1 MNIKKLTAI
10 LALLA
15 LIIVT
20 AFAIGRTPTPPASV
34 TLAWDKS
41 PGTNVIV
48 NYNVYYGVT
57 SATYTNVVSAGT
69 NLTVAVTNLARGVTY
84 WFAATA
90 VDNAGLESD
99 YSTEVFTTTK
109 GKPASPPNLGV
120 TGSN

>member
-1 MNIKKLTAI
+1 MKKLATI
-10 LALLA
+10 LALLTV
-15 LIIVT
+15 IVIT

-34 TLAWDKS
+34 TLAWDAS

-48 NYNVYYGVT
+48 NYNVYYGVA
-57 SATYTNVVSAGT
+57 SRTYTNVTAAGT

-109 GKPASPPNLGV
+109 GKPAPPPNLGV